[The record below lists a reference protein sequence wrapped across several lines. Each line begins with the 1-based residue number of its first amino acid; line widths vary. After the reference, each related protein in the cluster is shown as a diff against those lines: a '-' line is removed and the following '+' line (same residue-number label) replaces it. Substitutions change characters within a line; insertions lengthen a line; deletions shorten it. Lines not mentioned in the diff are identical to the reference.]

1 MIKNIIF
8 DIGNVILFFDYKKI
22 VQGISKDPADIA
34 FIVKHVINS
43 PEWLGYGLL
52 DLGVISAEDAV
63 IAIQDRTEHTHD
75 RLVEDFLLHSQED
88 RKVDPGIRE
97 EIIKLKQEGY
107 KVYLLSNIPHIRY
120 DFIRNTSDLFDIVDG
135 MVLSCLVKKIKPHE
149 SIYKELLAKYNLDPS
164 ECVFIDDNKKNI
176 KTAERLG
183 IKGINV
189 FPTPESVKSA
199 ITRIKNLNKK

>member
-149 SIYKELLAKYNLDPS
+149 SIYKELLAKFKSGAVDSPDASLDNSNVNVDIVPDADEMKDLRKYRYAS
-164 ECVFIDDNKKNI
+164 MAGASALA
-176 KTAERLG
+176 TAM
-183 IKGINV
+183 
-189 FPTPESVKSA
+189 
-199 ITRIKNLNKK
+199 